1 MIGNV
6 CTNIREPSLGIF
18 ANRRTSSCINKPA
31 RLPFTNL
38 IASSRATMKA
48 PLSLTDALQPTHHAR
63 LLLSAEEPFNVVH
76 CSPGWFLLSGH
87 RFLDI
92 AGKPF
97 FDFAQLHPKHLLS
110 SASESAD
117 NPCRRHTHTVVRVIK
132 LIDVKMGSPFIKG
145 QLSSQQRHRLHAIVA
160 YQPACSDELAKFNS
174 ISTDSDSQSSDTEEE
189 PSDTEGSF
197 SAALQHSDRSNNQA
211 IRERSAA
218 YAASIGEVQMKCED
232 G

>member
-1 MIGNV
+1 MTVIPAD
-6 CTNIREPSLGIF
+6 TNEP
-18 ANRRTSSCINKPA
+18 
-31 RLPFTNL
+31 PFKAAVA
-38 IASSRATMKA
+38 IAPVYA
-48 PLSLTDALQPTHHAR
+48 
-63 LLLSAEEPFNVVH
+63 
-76 CSPGWFLLSGH
+76 
-87 RFLDI
+87 
-92 AGKPF
+92 
-97 FDFAQLHPKHLLS
+97 S